1 MSYVKQPAETKLIAE
16 GGKLMGEILEKLAAM
31 VKPGITGLDID
42 NEAERLIL
50 AAGGVPAFRGY
61 RGRRVTH
68 RFLRWFVFQ

>member
-50 AAGGVPAFRGY
+50 AAGGVPA
-61 RGRRVTH
+61 
-68 RFLRWFVFQ
+68 